1 MSGGIKTVDFHTHI
15 LPCVD
20 DGSRSVHE
28 SVQMVRSL
36 AADSTDCIVLTP
48 HFYARRD
55 NPDRFFTRRDR
66 AFAELAEALAVE
78 ENFSV
83 PRLVPG
89 AEIEYFEGISSLGDY
104 PAFRLGSSRCLL
116 LEMPLGKWTS
126 RVIDDVLQL
135 NSRSDCRVIL
145 AHVERYLLDQPKD
158 TVRILLQNGVLMQS
172 NATFFYTRRT
182 MRKALSMLK
191 RGCVHLLGSDCHNMT
206 TRPPDLVKACGVI
219 TDRMGKECLAE
230 IMQRAHYILSENN
243 IQTNMRQ
250 P

>member
-1 MSGGIKTVDFHTHI
+1 
-15 LPCVD
+15 
-20 DGSRSVHE
+20 
-28 SVQMVRSL
+28 
-36 AADSTDCIVLTP
+36 
-48 HFYARRD
+48 
-55 NPDRFFTRRDR
+55 
-66 AFAELAEALAVE
+66 
-78 ENFSV
+78 
-83 PRLVPG
+83 
-89 AEIEYFEGISSLGDY
+89 
-104 PAFRLGSSRCLL
+104 
-116 LEMPLGKWTS
+116 MPLGKWTS

-230 IMQRAHYILSENN
+230 IMQRAHYILFENN